1 MNRPPRIG
9 MRIIKSAVA
18 VFLCFA
24 LSLVRR
30 RFFPLLGEGVPFYSA
45 IAAILCMQP
54 YVSNSVKTAL
64 NRVVGTV
71 IGGAGGTLFLLLERG
86 TDLYRLPVLQYLLL
100 SLCIIPLIYITVLV
114 KKTTASYITCVVFL
128 SITVSHAL
136 DVNPYLFALNRMADT
151 LIGILISLLV
161 NACRLPRK
169 RGTGLLFLC
178 GLEGVLCPQGEPA
191 SAYTRIRLNQLVGRG
206 ALISVCT
213 PRTPAGFLP
222 LLEEVR
228 LSLPAVVMDGAALYD
243 MQTKTY
249 LYVKTLP
256 PPVLTAVGE
265 ALARFGVGG
274 FVYAVIHD
282 VLHVY
287 YGELHNPAERA
298 MLRRLRGNPHKNYV
312 FGRLPEGHDAS
323 MVLVVDTAAMIR
335 RLEKAL
341 AGLSCADAFRTVT
354 APSADQEG
362 YLCLRLY
369 PARATPA
376 EAVQELKRRSGAGRT
391 VGIGCRAEDAPLVA
405 AADISY
411 AASEADDTVLAEAG
425 HRLRQGDGAAV
436 KVIERLFF
444 RGLEP
449 AERE

>member
-1 MNRPPRIG
+1 
-9 MRIIKSAVA
+9 
-18 VFLCFA
+18 
-24 LSLVRR
+24 
-30 RFFPLLGEGVPFYSA
+30 
-45 IAAILCMQP
+45 
-54 YVSNSVKTAL
+54 
-64 NRVVGTV
+64 
-71 IGGAGGTLFLLLERG
+71 
-86 TDLYRLPVLQYLLL
+86 
-100 SLCIIPLIYITVLV
+100 
-114 KKTTASYITCVVFL
+114 
-128 SITVSHAL
+128 
-136 DVNPYLFALNRMADT
+136 
-151 LIGILISLLV
+151 
-161 NACRLPRK
+161 
-169 RGTGLLFLC
+169 
-178 GLEGVLCPQGEPA
+178 
-191 SAYTRIRLNQLVGRG
+191 
-206 ALISVCT
+206 
-213 PRTPAGFLP
+213 
-222 LLEEVR
+222 
-228 LSLPAVVMDGAALYD
+228 
-243 MQTKTY
+243 
-249 LYVKTLP
+249 
-256 PPVLTAVGE
+256 
-265 ALARFGVGG
+265 
-274 FVYAVIHD
+274 
-282 VLHVY
+282 
-287 YGELHNPAERA
+287 